1 LSSLTNIQRKKP
13 KKAPTLLL
21 LFICPKLPFMNVAHI
36 EEIESYLKHDD
47 CSLAVRRTL
56 DLTLD
61 TGDATLMRRAI
72 EWSKSFRK
80 EEAKTLSEKMPNSF
94 FEEGKHI
101 LKATLSISD
110 SKSYTPSELLVAKD
124 ISKKYNKSAFS
135 LKPMNLQLNTGN
147 VLGVVGENGNGKTT
161 LLRMLGGQLALD
173 TGNIKYR
180 LLKDTDNYAIKNH
193 VAFIPQRIPK
203 WYGLLKDNL
212 HFSASLAGVHG
223 AENELMVD
231 YMLER
236 LNLTAYAHLDWT
248 RISSGYRTRFEIARV
263 LLQKPQL
270 LILDE
275 PLANLDIKAQQT
287 ILTDLI
293 YMAKGAH
300 NPMGIILS
308 SQQLH
313 EVEKVADTVIFIKQ
327 GACMYSSS
335 DIVTTAKST
344 AIEFETTATREQ
356 IIEVFATDEID
367 LHYNGGF
374 YSIIAKEISP
384 DVIMKKLVNSQLTIS
399 YFRDITN
406 STKRFFN

>member
-1 LSSLTNIQRKKP
+1 
-13 KKAPTLLL
+13 
-21 LFICPKLPFMNVAHI
+21 MNAAFI

-56 DLTLD
+56 DMALD
-61 TGDATLMRRAI
+61 IGDAPLLRRSI
-72 EWSKSFRK
+72 EWSKTFRTA
-80 EEAKTLSEKMPNSF
+80 EAKEAVVKMPTSF
-94 FEEGKHI
+94 FDEAHNI
-101 LKATLSISD
+101 LKTAYGFNSNKTNAP
-110 SKSYTPSELLVAKD
+110 KELLVAKD
-124 ISKKYNKSAFS
+124 ISKKYHKSAFS
-135 LKPMNLQLNTGN
+135 LKPMSIQLNTGN

-161 LLRMLGGQLALD
+161 LLRILGGQLAND
-173 TGNIKYR
+173 TGDIKYS
-180 LLKDTDNYAIKNH
+180 LLSNPDNYAIKNH

-212 HFSASLAGVHG
+212 HFSASIAGMHG

-236 LNLTAYAHLDWT
+236 LNLNAYAHLDWN
-248 RISSGYRTRFEIARV
+248 RISSGYRTRFEIARI

-293 YMAKGAH
+293 YIAKGVH

-335 DIVTTAKST
+335 DVKTTVTST
-344 AIEFETTATREQ
+344 AIEFETTVAREN
-356 IIEVFATDEID
+356 IVALFKDNEIE
-367 LHYNGGF
+367 LHFNGGF
-374 YSIIAKEISP
+374 YTIISKEFSP
-384 DVIMKKLVNSQLTIS
+384 EQIIKKLIISEMPIS

>member
-1 LSSLTNIQRKKP
+1 
-13 KKAPTLLL
+13 
-21 LFICPKLPFMNVAHI
+21 MNASFVAD
-36 EEIESYLKHDD
+36 IESYLKHDD
-47 CSLAVRRTL
+47 VQLAVRRTL
-56 DLTLD
+56 DMTLD
-61 TGDATLMRRAI
+61 TGDAALMRRTI
-72 EWSKSFRK
+72 EWSKHYRT
-80 EEAKTLSEKMPNSF
+80 EEAKGLTVKMPASF
-94 FEEGKHI
+94 FEEAKIILQTAANLNTGKNYV
-101 LKATLSISD
+101 ASD
-110 SKSYTPSELLVAKD
+110 LLEVKN
-124 ISKKYNKSAFS
+124 ISKKYSNSPFS
-135 LKPMNLQLNTGN
+135 LKPISLKLRTGN

-173 TGNIKYR
+173 DGEIDYT
-180 LLKDTDNYAIKNH
+180 LLHNPDNYAIKNH

-212 HFSASLAGVHG
+212 HFSAAIAGTHG
-223 AENELMVD
+223 AENELMVH

-236 LNLTAYAHLDWT
+236 LNLRAYAHLNWD
-248 RISSGYRTRFEIARV
+248 RISSGYRTRFEIARI

-313 EVEKVADTVIFIKQ
+313 EVEKVADTVLFIKQ
-327 GACMYSSS
+327 GQCMYSSS
-335 DIVTTAKST
+335 DATLAVKST
-344 AIEFETTATREQ
+344 AVEFETKATREE
-356 IIEVFATDEID
+356 IANVFANETID
-367 LHYNGGF
+367 LHFNGGF
-374 YSIIAKEISP
+374 YTVIATNLSAD
-384 DVIMKKLVNSQLTIS
+384 DVMRKLVNSQISIS
-399 YFRDITN
+399 YCRDITN